1 LIFNVNLKVADMTL
15 LELKA
20 GQCATI
26 KDVLGSGPVRQRLLD
41 MGLLPE
47 CLITMER
54 IAPTGAPLWIRL
66 DSMQLALR
74 RNEASSILIETTQA
88 DPGTQA

>member
-1 LIFNVNLKVADMTL
+1 MTL
-15 LELKA
+15 LELKI
-20 GQCATI
+20 GQRATI
-26 KDVLGSGPVRQRLLD
+26 KDVLGTGPVRQRLLD

-66 DSMQLALR
+66 DTMQLALR
-74 RNEASSILIETTQA
+74 RNEASSILIETTQT
-88 DPGTQA
+88 DPEVQA

>member
-1 LIFNVNLKVADMTL
+1 MTL
-15 LELKA
+15 LELNI
-20 GQCATI
+20 GQRATI
-26 KDVLGSGPVRQRLLD
+26 TDVLGTGPVRQRLLD

-66 DSMQLALR
+66 DTMQLALR
-74 RNEASSILIETTQA
+74 RNEATSIIVEPGAEAQA
-88 DPGTQA
+88 